1 MRVFRYGKGNGV
13 ASIKYVLDPK
23 REGREDS
30 PPEVLRGDPET
41 VQKVIGSTDR
51 VWKFTSGVLSWAPE
65 DEISHQTEKEVMDSF
80 EKIAFA
86 GMEPDQYSI
95 LWVRH
100 SHAGHPELHF
110 IIPRTELRQDKA
122 MNPCPPNWQKQY
134 DVWRDLWNER
144 KEWARPDDLK
154 RSRLTQPGK
163 DMHSPKGKQLNDF
176 RKTVTDYLAQGIADG
191 LLKDRKDLVTAL
203 QELGY
208 AVPRQG
214 KNYIT
219 LELPN
224 DKKRVRLKGGI
235 YESSWRADREIKS
248 EDGLTVSGGRAGNQ
262 ERIERLERELGE
274 ICRKRTEYHHQRYGQ
289 PSSEAQE
296 KTIQNIRA
304 SLEAKHF
311 GKYHIRSASS
321 HNLSLH
327 NRILRLAH
335 SIPYRGVE
343 PTHGQGL
350 ESKNAGK
357 QAQELGHNN
366 APAGQAKVSG
376 ISQGNESGN
385 SKNIQRRPSRFIA
398 EVDHERVK
406 SELIGNVGTDGE
418 SAGTKVEAARSE
430 NRRTRAKDSRAGK
443 GDAGLPRLA
452 ERIGR
457 CVEGVGAVVRAGE
470 IKRREKKDLHINGTC
485 IK

>member
-41 VQKVIGSTDR
+41 VQKVIRSTDR

-65 DEISHQTEKEVMDSF
+65 DEVTPRTEKEVMDDF

-144 KEWARPDDLK
+144 KDWAKPDDLK

-163 DMHSPKGKQLNDF
+163 DIHSPKGKQLNDF

-191 LLKDRKDLVTAL
+191 LLKDRKGLVTAL

-214 KNYIT
+214 NNYIT
-219 LELPN
+219 LELPK

-235 YESSWRADREIKS
+235 YESSWRADREIKR
-248 EDGLTVSGGRAGNQ
+248 EDGLTVSGGRAGRQ
-262 ERIERLERELGE
+262 ERIERLERELAE
-274 ICRKRTEYHHQRYGQ
+274 VCRKRTEYHHQRYGC
-289 PSSEAQE
+289 SFSEAQE
-296 KTIQNIRA
+296 KTIQNLHV

-311 GKYHIRSASS
+311 GKHHIRSASN
-321 HNLSLH
+321 HHISLH
-327 NRILRLAH
+327 NRILRLAN
-335 SIPYRGVE
+335 SSPERGAE
-343 PTHGQGL
+343 PTQGQCR
-350 ESKNAGK
+350 EFEKAGK
-357 QAQELGHNN
+357 QTQELGNYN
-366 APAGQAKVSG
+366 APAGQSKVSG

-406 SELIGNVGTDGE
+406 SELIGDFGTDGE
-418 SAGTKVEAARSE
+418 NAGTKVEAARSE
-430 NRRTRAKDSRAGK
+430 NSRTRAKDSRAGK

-452 ERIGR
+452 ERIGW
-457 CVEGVGAVVRAGE
+457 CVEGVGAVVRAM
-470 IKRREKKDLHINGTC
+470 RKKVKQSRTRMVR
-485 IK
+485 